1 MAKFGRAMAER
12 LPQLLDDD
20 EVARLLRYR
29 STAAFRRCRKRLESE
44 GFPKRRPVVN
54 RYSPTELKAWIDG
67 ENRAPQ
73 QSEADAME
81 ELADKWGTST

>member
-29 STAAFRRCRKRLESE
+29 STAAFRRCR
-44 GFPKRRPVVN
+44 G
-54 RYSPTELKAWIDG
+54 A
-67 ENRAPQ
+67 NRAPQ